1 MSGDLGFGQKT
12 CLTYSLKLQH
22 RYLVRTVSAGIGKCV
37 WIYVNANVWRSCL
50 GVGFRKLFAAFL
62 TTTPHLSKW
71 PESLR
76 EALRK
81 SWYFLFFRPI
91 ETLRDP

>member
-12 CLTYSLKLQH
+12 CLTYSKLQH
-22 RYLVRTVSAGIGKCV
+22 RYLVRTVSVGIGKCV

-62 TTTPHLSKW
+62 NHHTPPFKVARV
-71 PESLR
+71 PQGSLKKI
-76 EALRK
+76 LVFC
-81 SWYFLFFRPI
+81 SVL
-91 ETLRDP
+91 